1 MGKKLTSQYQKA
13 VHDALER
20 CQFIEE
26 TLRMCIS
33 HAMEIAKLQ
42 LSPYYPLKYTYADLS
57 KLSMG
62 KMASIFSRISDDA
75 SLKKSLNSITTE
87 RNYVAHQSLL
97 FTIGESN
104 DAIHMKQQIV
114 KIDGIKERAILVHN
128 SLLDVRYKLLRSLR
142 VLKRQQNIKH
152 P

>member
-1 MGKKLTSQYQKA
+1 MSKKLTNQYQKA

-42 LSPYYPLKYTYADLS
+42 LSPYYPPKYTHVDLS
-57 KLSMG
+57 KPSMG

-75 SLKKSLNSITTE
+75 
-87 RNYVAHQSLL
+87 
-97 FTIGESN
+97 
-104 DAIHMKQQIV
+104 
-114 KIDGIKERAILVHN
+114 
-128 SLLDVRYKLLRSLR
+128 
-142 VLKRQQNIKH
+142 
-152 P
+152 